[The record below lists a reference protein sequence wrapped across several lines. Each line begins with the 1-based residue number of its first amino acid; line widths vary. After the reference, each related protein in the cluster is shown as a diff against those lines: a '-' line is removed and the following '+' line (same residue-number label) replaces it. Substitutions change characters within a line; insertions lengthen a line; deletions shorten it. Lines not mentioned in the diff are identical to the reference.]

1 MSYLK
6 TSRPK
11 KDLVEKVNV
20 LRAEVDKITIDIQDF
35 DDRMEQLESKLL
47 NKMDALTDLIVNL
60 VAKK

>member
-6 TSRPK
+6 TSKPK
-11 KDLVEKVNV
+11 QDLVEKVNV
-20 LRAEVDKITIDIQDF
+20 LRAEVDKITIGIQDF
-35 DDRMEQLESKLL
+35 EDRMEQLESKLL